1 MAPFI
6 FTFSSLLWM
15 LLSFVSSVLVFITV
29 NSTLWIIGNT
39 PYNLPAKGCHDLNVT
54 RYPSIGFNSMCIYHE
69 EDEMCTSFVTDGLN
83 TDSEIFPTL
92 WKISHIIYI
101 SGFCISAIA
110 TLMSIST
117 CRFQI
122 LFNKNIHN
130 ATGCLQ
136 ALAGLLLLIA
146 LVFYMSGWKN
156 TMVNQLCGPT
166 AGPFNVGHCS
176 LGIAFY
182 YDILAIILIFIA
194 ACISSLAH
202 RSTISYRVT
211 KRVHAGRK
219 CVCVC

>member
-1 MAPFI
+1 MAYNHGAERRLDEWMAVI
-6 FTFSSLLWM
+6 TTSQTSFSRC
-15 LLSFVSSVLVFITV
+15 VQVQKI
-29 NSTLWIIGNT
+29 
-39 PYNLPAKGCHDLNVT
+39 DLNVT

-136 ALAGLLLLIA
+136 ALAG
-146 LVFYMSGWKN
+146 N
-156 TMVNQLCGPT
+156 TIT
-166 AGPFNVGHCS
+166 S
-176 LGIAFY
+176 Y
-182 YDILAIILIFIA
+182 SIIYNA
-194 ACISSLAH
+194 
-202 RSTISYRVT
+202 
-211 KRVHAGRK
+211 
-219 CVCVC
+219 